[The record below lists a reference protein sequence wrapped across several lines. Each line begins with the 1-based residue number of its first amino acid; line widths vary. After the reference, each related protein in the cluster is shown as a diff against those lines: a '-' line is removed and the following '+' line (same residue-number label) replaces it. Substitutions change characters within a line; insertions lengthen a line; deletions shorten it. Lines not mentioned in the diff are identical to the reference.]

1 MSELGFYTLCSGLA
15 LAFLGLWVWA
25 LIRSPKP
32 IRKRGE
38 NPLPYEIVEK
48 PFLEPEGQAIPGGP
62 RRLPDGA
69 DGRDEI
75 LSLPK

>member
-15 LAFLGLWVWA
+15 LAFVGLWVWA

-32 IRKRGE
+32 IRKRRE
-38 NPLPYEIVEK
+38 KPLSYEIVEK
-48 PFLEPEGQAIPGGP
+48 PVSEPEGETIQDGP
-62 RRLPDGA
+62 RRLPHGA
-69 DGRDEI
+69 DSREEI

>member
-15 LAFLGLWVWA
+15 LAFVGLWVWA

-38 NPLPYEIVEK
+38 NLLSYEIVEK
-48 PFLEPEGQAIPGGP
+48 PFLECEGQTVQDGP
-62 RRLPDGA
+62 TRLPEA
-69 DGRDEI
+69 AHGREEV